1 MNVSEG
7 DNVTV
12 GDVIHCSADVVY
24 PPVSYYWQQYVN
36 EAWWNINEGDD
47 DDGDGSMLR
56 LFTAGVKLLRCGV
69 HTMIGN
75 RVYFVE
81 SDNVTLHVYVK
92 PGKCF
97 QVPYAYFECS

>member
-1 MNVSEG
+1 
-7 DNVTV
+7 
-12 GDVIHCSADVVY
+12 
-24 PPVSYYWQQYVN
+24 
-36 EAWWNINEGDD
+36 
-47 DDGDGSMLR
+47 MLR
-56 LFTAGVKLLRCGV
+56 LSTAGVKLLRCGV